1 MEKVRFGII
10 GVGNMGSSHAKKFL
24 SGRVENGVLTAIC
37 DFKKSKTDKILAME
51 FDGARDVA
59 VFTDYKE
66 MLASGLCD
74 AVIVAVP
81 HYDHPRL
88 TIDALNAGMHVICEK
103 PAGVYT
109 KQVKEMNE
117 VAAASDKLF
126 TMMFNQRTNCVYR
139 KMRDMIQNGELGEI
153 KRINW
158 IITTWYRSQSYYDSG
173 DWRATWRGE
182 GGGVLFNQCPHQL
195 DLLQW
200 VTGMMPARVHS
211 FCHFGKWHDIEV
223 EDDVTAYLE
232 YENGAT
238 GVFITSTG
246 DTPGT
251 NRFEILGDKGK
262 LICEE
267 KLNEEGKKYDLLT
280 FTKLETPE
288 REFNATYKG
297 GFGEPKSETV
307 VVETDG
313 KNEQH
318 AGILNNFA
326 KAILGIEPLFV
337 DGKEG
342 IRGVELMDSM
352 LLSTWLG
359 QTVSL
364 PIDGDL
370 YLDELNKRIATGRK
384 KEGVDVVLDTEGTYK

>member
-10 GVGNMGSSHAKKFL
+10 GVGNMGSSHAKTFL
-24 SGRVENGVLTAIC
+24 RGKVENGVLTAIC
-37 DFKKSKTDKILAME
+37 DIKPAKTDAVRALE
-51 FDGARDVA
+51 LDGASELA
-59 VFTDYKE
+59 VFSDYKE

-88 TIDALNAGMHVICEK
+88 TMDALNAGLHVICEK

-117 VAAASDKLF
+117 VAAKSDKLF

-139 KMRDMIQNGELGEI
+139 KMRELIQAGELGEI
-153 KRINW
+153 KRVNW

-173 DWRATWRGE
+173 DWRATWHGE

-238 GVFITSTG
+238 GVFITSTA

-251 NRFEILGDKGK
+251 NRFEILGNKGK
-262 LICEE
+262 LVCEE
-267 KLNEEGKKYDLLT
+267 VSGADGKSKDVLT
-280 FTKLETPE
+280 FERLETPE
-288 REFNATYKG
+288 REFNSTYKG
-297 GFGEPKSETV
+297 GFGQPKKETV
-307 VVETDG
+307 NVETDG
-313 KNEQH
+313 QNPQH
-318 AGILNNFA
+318 AGIINNFA
-326 KAILGIEPLFV
+326 NTILGIEPLFV

-359 QTVSL
+359 KTVSL
-364 PIDGDL
+364 PIDDDL
-370 YLDELNKRIATGRK
+370 YLAELNKRIATGRK
-384 KEGVDVVLDTEGTYK
+384 KEGAGIVLDTEGTYS

>member
-1 MEKVRFGII
+1 
-10 GVGNMGSSHAKKFL
+10 
-24 SGRVENGVLTAIC
+24 
-37 DFKKSKTDKILAME
+37 
-51 FDGARDVA
+51 
-59 VFTDYKE
+59 
-66 MLASGLCD
+66 MLDSGLCD
-74 AVIVAVP
+74 MVMVVVP
-81 HYDHPRL
+81 HYFHPEMV
-88 TIDALNAGMHVICEK
+88 IEALKRGIHVICDK

-117 VAAASDKLF
+117 VAKQSNALF
-126 TMMFNQRTNCVYR
+126 AMMFNQRTNCVYR

-153 KRINW
+153 KRVNW

-200 VTGMMPARVHS
+200 VTGMMPTRVHS

-307 VVETDG
+307 VVETYG

-326 KAILGIEPLFV
+326 NAILGIEPLFV